1 MVLEVTAK
9 DPETGKVLYHDTRKY
24 FEIGLD
30 LDGFM
35 RYGAWQIKEIVDLTL
50 QPLKTQHERF
60 FFTFDQKDLE
70 KAEIAVNVYYYIS
83 GKKGDLIYQEKKL
96 VEFPEMP

>member
-1 MVLEVTAK
+1 MIAK
-9 DPETGKVLYHDTRKY
+9 DMDSGKVLHQEKRNY

-35 RYGAWQIKEIVDLTL
+35 RYGAWQIKEIIDLTL

-60 FFTFDQKDLE
+60 FFTLDKGVN
-70 KAEIAVNVYYYIS
+70 KAEIEVNVYYYIS
-83 GKKGDLIYQEKKL
+83 GKKGDLIHQAKK
-96 VEFPEMP
+96 VIVFPELE